1 MRILSSG
8 PHRAPILLAVGFPV
22 ALFAAIGGLAA
33 RADPLPQLPA
43 GSGVPV
49 QQGGDYAGPDTC
61 GVCHE
66 EIHTVWT
73 DSRHANAFSSPIFQQ
88 NWAEIGSEFTCLTC
102 HTTGYDPTTNQ
113 FAFEGVTCEACHGPF
128 QEGHPVEPMPI
139 RADAELCATC
149 HTTTKNEW
157 DASKHG
163 QVGIQCQSCHNPH
176 SQQPRAATITELCS
190 NCHKE
195 RGETFTH
202 GTHANA
208 GLECSSCHMYTDPLS
223 GPPIQG
229 LVPTGHTFAVGSQ
242 ACIGCHQDTVHTRDT
257 ILKLSGEVAALEE
270 VDLQALQQ
278 QLQQQEQ
285 AITDLEASRSARL
298 YVGLAQGAIIGLA
311 TGGVTAWI
319 ISRRLRIVEPAAE
332 PEPQGPPSEPGSETP
347 AGGTAGPT
355 P

>member
-1 MRILSSG
+1 MF
-8 PHRAPILLAVGFPV
+8 AFV
-22 ALFAAIGGLAA
+22 FAAASAIASEA
-33 RADPLPQLPA
+33 RAFQAAPQL
-43 GSGVPV
+43 
-49 QQGGDYAGPDTC
+49 QGGDYAGPDTC
-61 GVCHE
+61 GACHE

-88 NWAEIGSEFTCLTC
+88 NWAEIGSEFACLTC
-102 HTTGYDPTTNQ
+102 HTTGYDPATNQ
-113 FAFEGVTCEACHGPF
+113 YAFEGVTCEACHGPF

-139 RADAELCATC
+139 QADAELCATC

-176 SQQPRAATITELCS
+176 SQLPRAATITELCT

-195 RGETFTH
+195 RGESFTH

-208 GLECSSCHMYTDPLS
+208 GLQCSSCHMYTDPQS

-229 LVPTGHTFAVGSQ
+229 LVPTGHTFQVGSQ
-242 ACIGCHQDTVHTRDT
+242 ACIGCHQDTVHTRDR
-257 ILKLSGEVAALEE
+257 ILQLSGAVAALEE

-285 AITDLEASRSARL
+285 AIADLEASRSARL

-311 TGGVTAWI
+311 TGGMAAWI
-319 ISRRLRIVEPAAE
+319 ISRRLKIVEAEAE
-332 PEPQGPPSEPGSETP
+332 PEQAGPPRDGGSGTP
-347 AGGTAGPT
+347 ASGTEGPT
-355 P
+355 L